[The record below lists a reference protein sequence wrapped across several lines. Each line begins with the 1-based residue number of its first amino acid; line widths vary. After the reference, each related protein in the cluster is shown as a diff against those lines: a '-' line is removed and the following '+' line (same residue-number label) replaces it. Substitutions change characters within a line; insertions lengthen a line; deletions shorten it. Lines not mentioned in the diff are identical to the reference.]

1 MHVQFAE
8 RAENASATLK
18 DTIRSRRWGLPCDPR
33 YNRPRLLAGA
43 SSLTHFLMGRDRP
56 LCYDAFVVRG

>member
-1 MHVQFAE
+1 MYVQFAE